1 MRKIESQMCAAV
13 QSNKNWK
20 SGNTEVTIDKE
31 TNTSS
36 VYLHGNLIA
45 TVTDNDMTIYD
56 GGWQSKTTK
65 SRLNALCDEFCIAGE
80 GIFQENFQW
89 FVRQFVG
96 KINGQSVFKN
106 VEFDSGFIF
115 AWPLIGS
122 FLLHSPTPIMRI
134 VLSAIIVLL
143 GANLVIDLMD
153 SNLKTIIEERN
164 ETINRMIES
173 WPKLISNFWIGCWHL
188 LMNN

>member
-56 GGWQSKTTK
+56 GGWQSVTTK
-65 SRLNALCDEFCIAGE
+65 SRLNALCSEFCIAGE
-80 GIFQENFQW
+80 GVFQKDFQW
-89 FVRQFVG
+89 FVRKFVG
-96 KINGQSVFKN
+96 ESSVTGKVYNVDDFTNGYV
-106 VEFDSGFIF
+106 F
-115 AWPLIGS
+115 AWVN
-122 FLLHSPTPIMRI
+122 LL
-134 VLSAIIVLL
+134 VLSMTLNCLL
-143 GANLVIDLMD
+143 FL
-153 SNLKTIIEERN
+153 S
-164 ETINRMIES
+164 
-173 WPKLISNFWIGCWHL
+173 
-188 LMNN
+188 